1 MTLRRLV
8 RVRLLGLCVE
18 VGRSTPRIGHGAGS
32 VGSVGNWRVQVYL
45 SKRGKPGRGSDD
57 GGEEA

>member
-32 VGSVGNWRVQVYL
+32 VGNWRVRVDL
-45 SKRGKPGRGSDD
+45 SKRGKPGWGSDD